1 MVKNGTAGMMPQGNE
16 TDMPAYK
23 DVLSDA
29 DIWAVLSFIENTWP
43 ADIRERQQRMNRQA
57 Q

>member
-1 MVKNGTAGMMPQGNE
+1 MTKNGTAGMVPGYE

-23 DVLSDA
+23 DILSDA
-29 DIWAVLSFIENTWP
+29 DIWAVLSFIERNM
-43 ADIRERQQRMNRQA
+43 AHDIRERQQRIKQQA